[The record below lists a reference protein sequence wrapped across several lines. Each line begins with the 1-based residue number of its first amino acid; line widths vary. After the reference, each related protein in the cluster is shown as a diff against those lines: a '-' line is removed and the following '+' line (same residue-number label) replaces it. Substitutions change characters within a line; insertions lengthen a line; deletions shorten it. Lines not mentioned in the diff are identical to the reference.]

1 MKHIH
6 CSLQKSVLKI
16 IFSIFVPRPS
26 DYFKKQTDMKYLFLT
41 IEFFGVMEN
50 LSLLNLYN

>member
-50 LSLLNLYN
+50 LSL